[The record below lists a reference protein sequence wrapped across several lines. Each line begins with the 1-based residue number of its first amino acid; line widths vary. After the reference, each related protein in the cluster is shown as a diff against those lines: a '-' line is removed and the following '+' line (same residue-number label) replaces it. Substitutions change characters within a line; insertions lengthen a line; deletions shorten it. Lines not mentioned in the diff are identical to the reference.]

1 LATGD
6 WRNGSDWRLGMGD
19 SPLAIRH
26 SLSFNR
32 SPFAIRYSLSLMVW
46 SWLVAT
52 PTNQSPVTIRYS
64 LSF

>member
-1 LATGD
+1 
-6 WRNGSDWRLGMGD
+6 MGD